1 MSWSTDDVDRHS
13 WLSIV
18 SVVGLCGGVLLVAIG
33 GTPFDMPMPTHAVG
47 WVTPTCGLTRGST
60 ALLRGDI
67 GLAWRYNPVSLLVVS
82 LGVIGLVRLTYGR
95 STSRWL
101 NVKFRVTAPVMGL
114 LVVAF
119 GLLWWVQQSNAAFI
133 ISARR

>member
-1 MSWSTDDVDRHS
+1 MV
-13 WLSIV
+13 
-18 SVVGLCGGVLLVAIG
+18 IG

-67 GLAWRYNPVSLLVVS
+67 GLAWRYNPASLLVVS
-82 LGVIGLVRLTYGR
+82 LGVIGLARVIYGR
-95 STSRWL
+95 LTSRWF
-101 NVKFRVTAPVMGL
+101 NVKFRVTAPLIGL

-119 GLLWWVQQSNAAFI
+119 GFLWWVQQSNAAFI
-133 ISARR
+133 ISSRR